1 VLSVDPMQAEQV
13 LERARLLALP
23 ARIVARTGGDVI
35 ALKDEAPLSLAEL
48 RAANEAWLPQ
58 FMAGPH

>member
-1 VLSVDPMQAEQV
+1 V

-23 ARIVARTGGDVI
+23 ARIIARTGGDAI
-35 ALKDEAPLSLAEL
+35 ALKGETPLALADL
-48 RAANEAWLPQ
+48 RAAHEAWLPQ